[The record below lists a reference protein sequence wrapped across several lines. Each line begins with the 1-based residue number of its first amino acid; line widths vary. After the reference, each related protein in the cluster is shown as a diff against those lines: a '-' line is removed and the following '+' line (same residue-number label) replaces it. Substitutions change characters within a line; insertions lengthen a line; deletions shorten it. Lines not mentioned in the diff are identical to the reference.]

1 MKSLLLC
8 LQHDKYLL
16 ELMNTLKT
24 SNISNENTSLLSLLY
39 NASILVRKR
48 VLEQLNVVKILL
60 ERLKTLGSSI
70 RQYGEQ
76 HHAMVSE
83 LASTRT
89 TGNIIINNNNYYYY
103 YYYHVGINHP
113 FTLSTLNNLCHIY
126 INQSKFDEAFEAC
139 KLCLEKR
146 KLVLGNI

>member
-1 MKSLLLC
+1 MLPLSTLPLFSCENILPYVRSIAEARCLLSLNIIGIQLEASMKSLLLC

-24 SNISNENTSLLSLLY
+24 SNICNENTSLLSLLY

-60 ERLKTLGSSI
+60 ERLKTLGLSV

-76 HHAMVSE
+76 HRAMVSE

-89 TGNIIINNNNYYYY
+89 TGNIITYYYY
-103 YYYHVGINHP
+103 YYY
-113 FTLSTLNNLCHIY
+113 Y
-126 INQSKFDEAFEAC
+126 YYYD
-139 KLCLEKR
+139 KLY
-146 KLVLGNI
+146 